1 MAGLPETSSASGEV
15 LSDAWDY
22 KGRHAVRSR
31 TGGWASAAMILG
43 LHPIS
48 IFALNPLQASLP
60 SSFVHAW
67 RLNHLVA
74 TVCSGGTEREV
85 DDAGD
90 RAANAV
96 TNFMGVSFMLCL
108 LGGFVADTY
117 LGRYLTVGIFTAV
130 QASVSSNTTTPCS
143 VSGYISSSLT
153 DLWNVFRGNRG
164 LIRA

>member
-22 KGRHAVRSR
+22 KGRHALNERLTTLGIAVNLVTYL
-31 TGGWASAAMILG
+31 TGTMHLG
-43 LHPIS
+43 N
-48 IFALNPLQASLP
+48 A
-60 SSFVHAW
+60 
-67 RLNHLVA
+67 
-74 TVCSGGTEREV
+74 E
-85 DDAGD
+85 
-90 RAANAV
+90 AANAV

-143 VSGYISSSLT
+143 FSGYYLLLAHRLMERVPRESRL
-153 DLWNVFRGNRG
+153 N
-164 LIRA
+164 